1 MLLSWFTE
9 QPMSAY
15 PEHEALRLHADDHP
29 ARRTGDTVLLFS
41 NRHFDPVAGS
51 RLYRERIAE
60 FAYAEEVGF
69 DAVMVNEH
77 HYGAF
82 CMNARC
88 NIMTAALVMA
98 TQRVKVLQLGNPL
111 PLWANPVLLAEEIA
125 MLDMISGGRLVSG
138 IVRGGGQEQ
147 LAMNVT
153 PAYNREMF
161 DEAHDLLIR
170 IWTEPG
176 PWSWDG
182 EHYQIR
188 VVNPWALPLQQP
200 HPRIYVPGVVSK
212 ETVVWAAEHGYPYV
226 ALGTTIPQTQQI
238 WSLYDATARD
248 MGYEPGSEHRG
259 YLLRCHVA
267 ADHDRALRNAREYSW
282 MRGEFTGVGNPI
294 WAAPAGYSSWESRK
308 ARLRHTATTHDPVE
322 DQIARGTIVAGTPD
336 EVVPALERVLEELRP
351 GTLVLWGADG
361 HVGHDDTV
369 ECIRLMGE
377 QVLPALRAKGA
388 ELGLRDPFEADAP
401 VGVGR
406 PSVTMATAPVG

>member
-1 MLLSWFTE
+1 
-9 QPMSAY
+9 
-15 PEHEALRLHADDHP
+15 
-29 ARRTGDTVLLFS
+29 
-41 NRHFDPVAGS
+41 
-51 RLYRERIAE
+51 
-60 FAYAEEVGF
+60 
-69 DAVMVNEH
+69 
-77 HYGAF
+77 
-82 CMNARC
+82 
-88 NIMTAALVMA
+88 
-98 TQRVKVLQLGNPL
+98 
-111 PLWANPVLLAEEIA
+111 
-125 MLDMISGGRLVSG
+125 
-138 IVRGGGQEQ
+138 
-147 LAMNVT
+147 
-153 PAYNREMF
+153 
-161 DEAHDLLIR
+161 
-170 IWTEPG
+170 
-176 PWSWDG
+176 
-182 EHYQIR
+182 
-188 VVNPWALPLQQP
+188 VNPWALPLQQP

-212 ETVVWAAEHGYPYV
+212 ETVVWAAERGYPYV